1 MADQGTQSHASSSS
15 YQRDNSS
22 QGPNYR
28 FQHPQMRAPDNL
40 RGPELNVN
48 FLGLIPFDS
57 DGGGWQDQAPSL
69 VSHDPQEINYVCT
82 KPILTVNL
90 DAAWP

>member
-1 MADQGTQSHASSSS
+1 MADQGTQSNASSSS

-40 RGPELNVN
+40 RGPELN
-48 FLGLIPFDS
+48 FRGLIPFDS

-69 VSHDPQEINYVCT
+69 VSHDLKRLIMFALSPF
-82 KPILTVNL
+82 
-90 DAAWP
+90 